1 MPARHAVKATQQVLL
16 PNVKL
21 KQEARKG
28 DELPGLQS
36 SLISV
41 PILANNGY
49 TTVFKPGQ
57 EGVEVYHSAD
67 VEILAKGKLVLQG
80 WCDQSGL

>member
-1 MPARHAVKATQQVLL
+1 MPNGIVERASQQILL

-21 KQEARKG
+21 KESARKG
-28 DELPGLQS
+28 DELPGLKNN
-36 SLISV
+36 LISV

-49 TTVFKPGQ
+49 TTVSKPGD

-67 VEILAKGKLVLQG
+67 VNILAKNEPMHQK
-80 WCDQSGL
+80 